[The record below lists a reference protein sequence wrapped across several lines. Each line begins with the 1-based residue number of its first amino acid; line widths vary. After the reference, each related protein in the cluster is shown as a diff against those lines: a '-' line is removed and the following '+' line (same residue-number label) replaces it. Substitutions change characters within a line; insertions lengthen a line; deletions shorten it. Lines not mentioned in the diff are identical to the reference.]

1 MGIAELQHCFV
12 DAMISRLTM
21 IKLFAVAVTTIIFTT
36 LAHDAHAV
44 LSPDVLLRQ
53 YIKSMKAKE
62 LTLYERALVQALTS
76 MDTDVAAQAQPVLRA
91 TTGSDS
97 NRNKTYVMHPITFSI
112 ASKHV
117 QETVQPK
124 GKVMSTVVP
133 GDWSTYAYLP
143 RNEHT
148 PQQLAQLERDY
159 YVDMQRSFF
168 GLTWK
173 KAGWDCLRHVE
184 LLASGCLPLFT
195 DIADA
200 PRGVLALYPK
210 RVLKLLLDFPGVANL
225 TGVPGR
231 SSIKA
236 EERVVVDIK
245 EEQINLPLYAVAV
258 NSLLEFTRNRLT
270 TETVAA
276 HILSRMEVPIVRP
289 RRWYDSGDSDGGYS
303 SRAARRRRRWRCSST
318 VQGSSADAVPLAF
331 KSRPGSPASLAR
343 SDSRAAVAISSAHS
357 DDMSLSRRF
366 RAMHPACQP
375 PPPTR
380 VLFLSLQKQDVDY
393 MTDTLLH
400 GFKAL
405 LGDANVVDYH
415 RRSVLYNSPATL
427 LERQWAP
434 KRSSLYGSGFSYA
447 HSLLFTL
454 EPSDGDGD
462 IDQDKYEELLRMDI
476 AAHAF
481 DVIVLGLVHRGQPP
495 LLKEVCSSF
504 PRERVAAV
512 HGHDRPPTDEELE
525 MYDACAKYQFVREAY

>member
-1 MGIAELQHCFV
+1 MT
-12 DAMISRLTM
+12 SRKLM
-21 IKLFAVAVTTIIFTT
+21 LKLFAVAVAIICTT
-36 LAHDAHAV
+36 LAQDSHAV
-44 LSPDVLLRQ
+44 LNPDVLLRQ
-53 YIKSMKAKE
+53 YIKGKKE
-62 LTLYERALVQALTS
+62 KGLTSYEKTLMQALAS
-76 MDTDVAAQAQPVLRA
+76 MDTDVAAQTKPVLRA
-91 TTGSDS
+91 TSSSGNST
-97 NRNKTYVMHPITFSI
+97 RNKTYVMHPITFSI
-112 ASKHV
+112 PSKHV

-133 GDWSTYAYLP
+133 GDWSTYAYMP
-143 RNEHT
+143 RKEHT

-210 RVLKLLLDFPGVANL
+210 RVLKLLLDFPGVVNL

-231 SSIKA
+231 SSSKA
-236 EERVVVDIK
+236 ERLLDIR
-245 EEQINLPLYAVAV
+245 EEKVNLPLYAVAV
-258 NSLLEFTRNRLT
+258 SSLLEFTRDRLT
-270 TETVAA
+270 TEAVAA
-276 HILSRMEVPIVRP
+276 HVLSRMGVPIVRP
-289 RRWYDSGDSDGGYS
+289 MRWYDSDDSGGDHS
-303 SRAARRRRRWRCSST
+303 SRATRSRRRWRCST
-318 VQGSSADAVPLAF
+318 AVQDSADAVTSAF
-331 KSRPGSPASLAR
+331 KSRPGSPASLYP
-343 SDSRAAVAISSAHS
+343 SDSHATVAGPSAYSDIMSSS
-357 DDMSLSRRF
+357 TSY
-366 RAMHPACQP
+366 RAMHPACRP
-375 PPPTR
+375 PLPTR
-380 VLFLSLQKQDVDY
+380 VLFLSLEKHDVDY

-405 LGDANVVDYH
+405 LGDTNVVDFH

-447 HSLLFTL
+447 HSMLFSL
-454 EPSDGDGD
+454 EPSDGDGQ
-462 IDQDKYEELLRMDI
+462 IDEERYEELLRMEI
-476 AAHAF
+476 AAHSF
-481 DVIVLGLVHRGQPP
+481 DVVVLGLVHRGNPP
-495 LLKEVCSSF
+495 LLKEVCSLF